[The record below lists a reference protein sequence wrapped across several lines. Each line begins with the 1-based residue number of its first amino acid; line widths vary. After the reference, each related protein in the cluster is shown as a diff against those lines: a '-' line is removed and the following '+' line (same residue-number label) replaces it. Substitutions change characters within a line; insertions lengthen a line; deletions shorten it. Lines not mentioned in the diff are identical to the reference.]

1 MFNTLLLA
9 ISPRLS
15 PLIGWSR
22 LTSPGDTQVYVS
34 TKAAQSLE
42 GRTRVNIS
50 AARWYRDSDTNTI
63 MAPGLRGDFAEDCKL
78 ENYYICPD
86 PLCSDDIW
94 LALNDY
100 TLSYNRQLDE
110 KMIIFFC
117 EADGRFV

>member
-1 MFNTLLLA
+1 MSA
-9 ISPRLS
+9 PRL
-15 PLIGWSR
+15 LSR
-22 LTSPGDTQVYVS
+22 WRVAHVLTSPQLGDTKTQ
-34 TKAAQSLE
+34 
-42 GRTRVNIS
+42 
-50 AARWYRDSDTNTI
+50 DSDTI

-117 EADGRFV
+117 KADGRFV